1 MTYVVEPRDSDV
13 VRHLGLGVGR
23 GHVLEPIET
32 VGHRSSNTETDFTDS
47 KVRTVLGSVS
57 VVERLHDVDE
67 RVARGLLGV
76 VVTVRISFHNQQQL
90 GEGDS
95 GEAEHSHSDE
105 IDSRVVIR
113 VELLVLVEGSDVRS
127 EEHLDFRSDRS
138 ASFSDDVPSFL
149 EVVDGSL
156 VGTVLLVVV
165 DFVSESKPDLD
176 AHVGVLLHHFADGD
190 GLLVVVVL

>member
-13 VRHLGLGVGR
+13 VRHLGLGVRR

-76 VVTVRISFHNQQQL
+76 VVTVRIRFHNQQQL

-95 GEAEHSHSDE
+95 CE
-105 IDSRVVIR
+105 
-113 VELLVLVEGSDVRS
+113 VEKLT
-127 EEHLDFRSDRS
+127 FR
-138 ASFSDDVPSFL
+138 
-149 EVVDGSL
+149 
-156 VGTVLLVVV
+156 
-165 DFVSESKPDLD
+165 
-176 AHVGVLLHHFADGD
+176 
-190 GLLVVVVL
+190 